1 MTNTTFTANEI
12 AALKIIYTDCLNGM
26 GGSSWEDLE
35 SDPYTWTAPDVLVV
49 NGWTKREAGGTFASL
64 IEKRAIDQMDKN
76 EWALNLTPEVRAA
89 VNA

>member
-1 MTNTTFTANEI
+1 MTNTTFTDNEI
-12 AALKIIYTDCLNGM
+12 RALGIIFNECLAGM
-26 GGSSWEDLE
+26 GGNTWADLE
-35 SDPYTWTAPDVLVV
+35 SDPYTWAYPETLVA